1 MFTERK
7 TKSGLVI
14 VGDKVDVEKYMT
26 VRGVVGGVDPATGMR
41 VEYGG
46 KKRLGTGKSSF
57 GDSWETNPYIRYGDD
72 FRMAGGVIRSV
83 NGEKAINPD
92 QKLEIVG
99 IANANVID
107 RMDERLEPAGCDTAH
122 FVKNNILLADHM
134 YYSDFAIGLVTGMD
148 AKDSGVEFHAHIGDP
163 SVAPLTERQRNI
175 RSLVAQKILK
185 TVSVGFIPHKIR
197 APEFGNDGH
206 IIEPA
211 VILMWE
217 MLELSIVAI
226 PCNPGATFEQ
236 RTIANEH
243 RKKIFQIG
251 VSLNASNDGSLTGT
265 KNVSQTNSKQSDE
278 KTSTQLISFSKEKFT
293 QDEAVKWANENEY
306 RSDKIKE
313 TETAFEFGQKEID
326 EFVDGSFK
334 TIELTD
340 GIKAVIGRLKTIEE
354 TGVDGMDKE
363 TALALIEQMK
373 AMSAAVNGL
382 VDGMKMTG
390 EKLDAIAAKLDAK
403 PVEKPTEKP
412 ADKPTEKPDEMTDDQ
427 KRLVAVESVLKSAT
441 DSIAKMDEVMGK
453 ILEKLCA
460 TAA

>member
-1 MFTERK
+1 MLTERK

-14 VGDKVDVEKYMT
+14 VGDLIDVEKYMSI
-26 VRGVVGGVDPATGMR
+26 RGVVNGVDPSTGMR

-46 KKRLGTGKSSF
+46 KKRIGAGKSSF
-57 GDSWETNPYIRYGDD
+57 GDSWESNPYIRYGDE

-92 QKLEIVG
+92 QKLEIAGV
-99 IANANVID
+99 ANANVID
-107 RMDERLEPAGCDTAH
+107 RMDERLEPAGCDTGH
-122 FVKNNILLADHM
+122 FIKNNILLADHM
-134 YYSDFAIGLVTGMD
+134 YYSDFAIGLVNSMD
-148 AKDSGVEFHAHIGDP
+148 AKDSGVEFQAHIGDP

-197 APEFGNDGH
+197 APEFDQNGA
-206 IIEPA
+206 IVEPA

-236 RTIANEH
+236 RYIANEH

-251 VSLNASNDGSLTGT
+251 VSLNASNDAALTT
-265 KNVSQTNSKQSDE
+265 SKNASENSVKQSDE
-278 KTSTQLISFSKEKFT
+278 KTSTQTIIFSKEKFT
-293 QDEAVKWANENEY
+293 QAEAVKWANEHEY
-306 RSDKIKE
+306 RSDKIDE
-313 TETAFEFGQKEID
+313 TETSFRMRQKEPD
-326 EFVDGSFK
+326 EFVDGSFR
-334 TIELTD
+334 TIDLTD
-340 GIKAVIGRLKTIEE
+340 GIQAVIGRLKTTEE

-363 TALALIEQMK
+363 TAQALIDQMK
-373 AMSAAVNGL
+373 AVATAINGL
-382 VDGMKMTG
+382 VDGTKSNG

-403 PVEKPTEKP
+403 PVEKPEETPAETESETEK
-412 ADKPTEKPDEMTDDQ
+412 
-427 KRLVAVESVLKSAT
+427 RIIAVETALKAAT
-441 DSIAKMDEVMGK
+441 DSIAKMDDVMGK